1 MMSRYIFALL
11 IFISSSA
18 IAQNK
23 KLTITRLTK
32 DFYIYT
38 TWGDAGNGN
47 MFPANSMYL
56 VTEKGVVLFDT
67 PWDTTQFQPLLDSIM
82 AKHRK
87 KVIMCLSTHFHEDR
101 TAGLNYYRQKG
112 IKTYTT
118 KQTDDLSKQHHKPRA
133 ESLIYRDTTFHMGQ
147 YTFET
152 YYPGKG
158 HSPDNIVIWFPKEQ
172 VLYGGC
178 FIKSTETNSV
188 GNLSDA
194 NIDEWIKSAEKVQ
207 AKFKAPKYIIPG
219 HQDWHSRQSLAH
231 TLTIL
236 KKYKEEN
243 SN

>member
-1 MMSRYIFALL
+1 MSRYIFILL
-11 IFISSSA
+11 FLTGTA
-18 IAQNK
+18 VFAQDR
-23 KLTITRLTK
+23 KLTITPLTK

-47 MFPANSMYL
+47 MFPANSMYM
-56 VTEKGVVLFDT
+56 VTKDGVVLFDT

-82 AKHRK
+82 LKHHER
-87 KVIMCLSTHFHEDR
+87 VVMCISTHFHEDR

-112 IKTYTT
+112 VRTYTT
-118 KQTDDLSKQHHKPRA
+118 KQMDFLSVQNHKPRA
-133 ESLIYRDTTFHMGQ
+133 EFLIVNDTTFHVGQ

-172 VLYGGC
+172 ILYGGC
-178 FIKSTETNSV
+178 FIKSTETNSI

-194 NIDEWIKSAEKVQ
+194 NIDEWIKSVKRVQ

-219 HQDWHSRQSLAH
+219 HQDWHSRRSLSH

-236 KKYKEEN
+236 KKCKEEN